1 MRIPVQL
8 ILLVVTAFLPSSEA
22 GKFTS
27 YIGCFS
33 SSALTTSDNPSSL
46 IPRVAGNKI
55 EGLIADKCALT
66 AATKSPYIFLYPD
79 ANSKSVVACG
89 SGCGFFNSS
98 VVTKVD
104 DSLCKHLTGEESE
117 ACGGRY
123 SGSKVYVAAYKNTKF
138 STMSSYTVPQSV
150 TDRCF
155 TDSQFCGSESV
166 SCGASGVCSASKQC
180 QFPAGTTNTTASQN
194 YTSTLAVRGKT
205 CPSGKICASGN
216 CVNENCVST
225 TFIGCYWAPST
236 AWAKSIGPGK
246 TISMGTSFCGYYPH
260 FSLFNAVNGIAC
272 GCGIFQKGVRVADS
286 KCNLMV
292 TSSLITNT
300 GPSGS
305 SDLTNGT
312 YFSVYDNKGGYSD
325 NTNND
330 CFYTD
335 PNNCGAPGIKCS
347 TGGVCT
353 NGTCSAGNTIQP
365 PPTPPCVYTMTASGK
380 CLNTQGDAKNCGSEN
395 FTCALNYSCVE
406 GQCTDTEKSSAS
418 CAKNNAFFVQPPKPC
433 PDSKPNCVDGTCTNF
448 KTDPKNCGGFNT
460 TCVKPFFDC
469 VNGVCTNS
477 ATDPD
482 NCMGK
487 KCDPGYGCMNGVC
500 VDRSTN
506 EYTPTVCDTWDECG
520 SDYTQECRKGQCVN
534 PTIHPH
540 YCGIGGVM
548 CRGPNARC
556 IKGVCFNIV
565 PIPLPTFNSSS
576 NDVKNCGYPGLEC
589 PATSKCIQG
598 LCVDVNRNPNA
609 CGAGSSQVV
618 CPALQF
624 CVNGTCV
631 STDPKYCAGCST
643 SFICAQKSNCTNP
656 ATDDRNCG
664 KENNVCPPGTKCSG
678 GSCVDLMKDPHHCG
692 SMVKACPI
700 GLTCANG
707 NCTDL
712 NTNRDHCGRIGN
724 TCKEKETCSNGF
736 CHNILI
742 DRDNCGGHGNACDAN
757 EKCDAGTCVC
767 VSPFTK
773 LPGSLKCTDPNAPV
787 VCTIFPDGSPQVCA
801 PPLIC
806 INSGCYDTTSS
817 EKYCGPDKLTCAVGE
832 FCENG
837 TCVQSNSVTS
847 CGKKDETP
855 KQDCTSLKM
864 NACVAGECVDTN
876 TDWDHCGAINKPCS
890 TAEEVCKGGKCY
902 DSNTS
907 NEYCG
912 LVGMKCG
919 QNSQCVFGECKCKD
933 NPTGFWK
940 MKHDYTNKNSTC
952 INVEN
957 DMSNCGEPGE
967 PCDLTSR
974 TYPLSKVICD
984 KGHCIDAGMDS
995 ENCGGYQKMC
1005 SSLKPNCANGSCTN
1019 FLTDPDYCGI
1029 RKSNITKCDGTRPV
1043 CIDGSCYDAY
1053 TSTKYCGN
1061 STVVVTCMGDSTKCD
1076 QGTCAC
1082 TNGNAYHP
1090 TKGCID
1096 VNGSDNGNCGGLGVQ
1111 CNDIAAKC
1119 NATTSDRCL
1128 PKCIK
1133 GTCINVKEHANFCG
1147 EVTQQVCNNS
1157 TPVCANGVCVDLMTN
1172 NDHCGD
1178 RCKPCGS
1185 KKCANGGCVDTTSDK
1200 NNCGTIGNSC
1210 GAATCV
1216 DSKCTCP
1223 QLYTFND
1230 QAKTCVN
1237 LSTDPKNC
1245 GSFDKVCTTTNTPFC
1260 TNCIP
1265 ECSGG
1270 NCYNPVL
1277 DPNNCGKYGT
1287 KCSIPTP
1294 NCANKGCV
1302 DFQTDDTNC
1311 GSAGSSCNGK
1321 SCFVGM
1327 CTDITADPKRCG
1339 TTKDNVVN
1347 CSDDNSICTAGVC
1360 KCSQNGFEWKEGK
1373 CYDFKNDR
1381 KNCGVKDNA
1390 CDETEACSNGRRIP
1404 SDCAVVTSKF
1414 PTLWP
1419 PGTNCCTEPSTK
1431 LSDAV
1436 VKCENRRVVSIDINP
1451 VNLSIGFP
1459 DLTQLDKLKNL
1470 SLKDIVNGNIGST
1483 ICNSTNLLSLT
1494 VTGPG
1499 VAGFLPSCLKDSI
1512 LTNLDVG
1519 GSMIS
1524 GKVPSWLCGI
1534 QTLTYWNGNG
1544 SSLIANDALDLYYKG
1559 QQPLY
1564 TTSKCCGTKANACK
1578 ELQPDCLA
1586 KKMTCTDFKTDNANC
1601 GGEDKLC
1608 ETTCSNGSCIDTA
1621 TDNNNCGAVGTVCK
1635 DNSKCSSGK
1644 CTCDQG
1650 KDYINNK
1657 CYDLQNDHDNCGA
1670 VNVNCGGSAKCSSGK
1685 CVCTAG
1691 AKFLFSGSECF
1702 DTSSHPDHC
1711 GVDGPIVN
1719 CTATP
1724 NKDCANGKCT
1734 NYESDDKNCGGLNIV
1749 CKSSSNCQKRVCTCA
1764 TDFSYLNETC
1774 INLKNDP
1781 QNCGSVGK
1789 LCDKLHPDCVQINQ
1803 IYDTPVCTDVKT
1815 DPKACGESRKQCLP
1829 SSQTCAGGSC
1839 VPNDCAALA
1848 ATFPSIWP
1856 VATDCC
1862 TQKVTLPAPGS
1873 VVVTCNDA
1881 SRVVNLNINSVPLNS
1896 NNPHK
1901 IPDLKELQTLNLVGM
1916 NLTWDVAILCSLPN
1930 SLKSLVLQSN
1940 ALSGSMP
1947 ECTGRFPALETLK
1960 ISNNNGVSGSVPSF
1974 LCSLEKLKIWDGSS
1988 TQLTAKGALGLTYNT
2003 EGNDQAPVLKNTEK
2017 CCGTTAN
2024 MCLNDPSGPN
2034 CIMPGDKPICVNFS
2048 SDKNNCGKQGVACT
2062 KGDCKGGNCLDFT
2075 NDAANC
2081 GGRDKTCDADSEC
2094 NNSNCKCKSSKDLN
2108 VWVTVGQRCLDTSSD
2123 STYCGKDSPVKCD
2136 TNQKCNAGKCK
2147 CSDDSVKNKCVDN
2160 PDTGKCT
2167 DPSKDATYCGVVGG
2181 TFQKCGPNMECLSG
2195 TCKCLPGFVTN
2206 PGGVCT
2212 DSLKDPNY
2220 CGSPENP
2227 DKGSF
2232 ATCTPGVGAC
2242 KSGKCG
2248 CSETAGIGHAEAPD
2262 GTCRNTLTDA
2272 TYCGSEKKNCGPY
2285 AVCNNGSCQCGS
2297 TFVKKIDGSC
2307 TDANIDNAFCGAN
2320 GLKCQT
2326 NTTTCAGGIC
2336 SCLGT
2341 FIKPADSDGTKCVN
2355 PKLDSK
2361 NCGAAGF
2368 ECGASATCVEGT
2380 CNCRPDAP
2388 LGSFMASDKKKCV
2401 NPASDPAYCG
2411 TKDKNEQCGV
2421 ANPHCV
2427 AGKCT
2432 NIKTD
2437 PNNCGATP
2445 DATVACVSPTPSCM
2459 DGKCVPK
2466 VCVDLANAGIKAWNA
2481 GVDCCTT
2488 ASSLSSVSLT
2498 CSDNKLPVS
2507 IRITNPPD
2515 AFDLSTLCI
2524 NDWTDITVT
2533 NLKLTQGI
2541 PECLCS
2547 ATKLNTLNLSNNKLS
2562 GILPSCLAK
2571 LPLKDLQVQTNP
2583 NLGLGEKLPPW
2594 LCSMTSLQNWDATG
2608 SAYQAN
2614 GNLPTVFSPTV
2625 SAPMNP
2631 ILGANGKYCCGGL
2644 PNICGG
2650 AKPDCDAETRTCFA
2664 FGTDSANCGSKG
2676 NVCPSGTT
2684 CTEGTCQCPAYQKYS
2699 PSKPGCVKVQTDPE
2713 NCGDVGNRCSLFDKP
2728 YCVSGKCDNTPNG
2741 VTPRCGDGQ
2750 VYNARTK
2757 ECIDYQN
2764 NPNHCGFFN
2773 NKCDTAYCKGG
2784 KCHNLDYDIF
2794 NCGSVGA
2801 KCPQYSKCVKGICQK
2816 DTELQDISLCA
2827 WCAKSFTD
2835 GNYVCKKSKCI
2846 ASCPAY
2852 HVWDSE
2858 SRKCVDTNSDPKNCG
2873 TCRNVCGGSI
2883 PVCVRKYCYDLGAED
2898 NCGFVDDDVFG
2909 SQCAAGTR
2917 CKVGTCAT
2925 DDD

>member
-46 IPRVAGNKI
+46 IPRVVGNKL

-104 DSLCKHLTGEESE
+104 DSWCKHLTSEESE

-246 TISMGTSFCGYYPH
+246 TISMGMSFCGYYPH
-260 FSLFNAVNGIAC
+260 FSLFNAMNGIAC

-286 KCNLMV
+286 KCNLLV

-365 PPTPPCVYTMTASGK
+365 PPTPPCVYTITASGK

-395 FTCALNYSCVE
+395 FTCPLNYSCVE

-433 PDSKPNCVDGTCTNF
+433 PDSKPNCVEGTCTNF

-469 VNGVCTNS
+469 VSGACTNS

-500 VDRSTN
+500 VDRSSDA
-506 EYTPTVCDTWDECG
+506 YTPTVCDTWDECG

-576 NDVKNCGYPGLEC
+576 NDIKNCGYPGLEC

-609 CGAGSSQVV
+609 CGAGS
-618 CPALQF
+618 
-624 CVNGTCV
+624 
-631 STDPKYCAGCST
+631 
-643 SFICAQKSNCTNP
+643 NP
-656 ATDDRNCG
+656 
-664 KENNVCPPGTKCSG
+664 
-678 GSCVDLMKDPHHCG
+678 
-692 SMVKACPI
+692 
-700 GLTCANG
+700 
-707 NCTDL
+707 
-712 NTNRDHCGRIGN
+712 
-724 TCKEKETCSNGF
+724 
-736 CHNILI
+736 
-742 DRDNCGGHGNACDAN
+742 
-757 EKCDAGTCVC
+757 
-767 VSPFTK
+767 
-773 LPGSLKCTDPNAPV
+773 
-787 VCTIFPDGSPQVCA
+787 
-801 PPLIC
+801 
-806 INSGCYDTTSS
+806 
-817 EKYCGPDKLTCAVGE
+817 
-832 FCENG
+832 
-837 TCVQSNSVTS
+837 VT
-847 CGKKDETP
+847 
-855 KQDCTSLKM
+855 
-864 NACVAGECVDTN
+864 
-876 TDWDHCGAINKPCS
+876 
-890 TAEEVCKGGKCY
+890 
-902 DSNTS
+902 
-907 NEYCG
+907 
-912 LVGMKCG
+912 
-919 QNSQCVFGECKCKD
+919 
-933 NPTGFWK
+933 
-940 MKHDYTNKNSTC
+940 
-952 INVEN
+952 
-957 DMSNCGEPGE
+957 
-967 PCDLTSR
+967 
-974 TYPLSKVICD
+974 
-984 KGHCIDAGMDS
+984 
-995 ENCGGYQKMC
+995 
-1005 SSLKPNCANGSCTN
+1005 
-1019 FLTDPDYCGI
+1019 
-1029 RKSNITKCDGTRPV
+1029 
-1043 CIDGSCYDAY
+1043 
-1053 TSTKYCGN
+1053 
-1061 STVVVTCMGDSTKCD
+1061 
-1076 QGTCAC
+1076 
-1082 TNGNAYHP
+1082 
-1090 TKGCID
+1090 
-1096 VNGSDNGNCGGLGVQ
+1096 
-1111 CNDIAAKC
+1111 
-1119 NATTSDRCL
+1119 
-1128 PKCIK
+1128 
-1133 GTCINVKEHANFCG
+1133 
-1147 EVTQQVCNNS
+1147 
-1157 TPVCANGVCVDLMTN
+1157 
-1172 NDHCGD
+1172 
-1178 RCKPCGS
+1178 
-1185 KKCANGGCVDTTSDK
+1185 
-1200 NNCGTIGNSC
+1200 
-1210 GAATCV
+1210 
-1216 DSKCTCP
+1216 
-1223 QLYTFND
+1223 
-1230 QAKTCVN
+1230 KTCVN

-1245 GSFDKVCTTTNTPFC
+1245 GSFDNVCTTTNTLFC
-1260 TNCIP
+1260 TNCVP
-1265 ECSGG
+1265 ECSNG

-1321 SCFVGM
+1321 SCFGGM

-1390 CDETEACSNGRRIP
+1390 CDETEACSNGKRIP
-1404 SDCAVVTSKF
+1404 SDCADVTSKF

-1534 QTLTYWNGNG
+1534 RTLTSWNGNG

-1578 ELQPDCLA
+1578 EIQPDCLA
-1586 KKMTCTDFKTDNANC
+1586 KTMTCTDFKTDNGNC

-1635 DNSKCSSGK
+1635 DNARCSSGK
-1644 CTCDQG
+1644 CTCDLG

-1657 CYDLQNDHDNCGA
+1657 CYDLKNDHDNCGA

-1691 AKFLFSGSECF
+1691 VKFLFSGSECF

-1749 CKSSSNCQKRVCTCA
+1749 CKSSSKCQKRVCTCA

-1815 DPKACGESRKQCLP
+1815 DPKACGDSRKQCLP

-1873 VVVTCNDA
+1873 VVVTCNEA

-1896 NNPHK
+1896 NNPQK

-1960 ISNNNGVSGSVPSF
+1960 ISNNDGVSGSVPSF
-1974 LCSLEKLKIWDGSS
+1974 LCSLAKLKIWDGSS

-2003 EGNDQAPVLKNTEK
+2003 EGNDQVPVLKNTEK

-2034 CIMPGDKPICVNFS
+2034 CIMPADKPICVNFS
-2048 SDKNNCGKQGVACT
+2048 SDKNNCGKQGVSCT

-2136 TNQKCNAGKCK
+2136 TNQKCNAGKCT

-2160 PDTGKCT
+2160 PNNGKCT

-2272 TYCGSEKKNCGPY
+2272 TYCGSERINCGPY
-2285 AVCNNGSCQCGS
+2285 AVCISGSCQCGS
-2297 TFVKKIDGSC
+2297 TFVKKTDGSC

-2361 NCGAAGF
+2361 NCGVAGF
-2368 ECGASATCVEGT
+2368 ECGPNATCVEGT
-2380 CNCRPDAP
+2380 CNCRPESP

-2445 DATVACVSPTPSCM
+2445 DATVACVSPMPSCM

-2547 ATKLNTLNLSNNKLS
+2547 ATKLNALNLSNNKLS

-2625 SAPMNP
+2625 SASMNP

-2684 CTEGTCQCPAYQKYS
+2684 CTAGTCQCPASQKYS
-2699 PSKPGCVKVQTDPE
+2699 PEKQGCVKVQTDPE

-2764 NPNHCGFFN
+2764 NPDHCGFFN
-2773 NKCDTAYCKGG
+2773 NKCDTPYCKGG

-2794 NCGSVGA
+2794 NCGSVGK
-2801 KCPQYSKCVKGICQK
+2801 KCPLYSKCVKGICEK
-2816 DTELQDISLCA
+2816 DSELQDISLCA

-2835 GNYVCKKSKCI
+2835 GNYVCKKNKCI
-2846 ASCPAY
+2846 GSCPAY

-2883 PVCVRKYCYDLGAED
+2883 PVCVRKFCYDLGAED

-2925 DDD
+2925 DD